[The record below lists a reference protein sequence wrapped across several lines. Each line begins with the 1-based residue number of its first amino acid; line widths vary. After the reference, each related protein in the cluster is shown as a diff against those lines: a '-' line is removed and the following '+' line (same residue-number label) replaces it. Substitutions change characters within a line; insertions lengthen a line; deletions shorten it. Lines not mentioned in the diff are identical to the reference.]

1 MKKNAVGHICV
12 GAGIIALSLSLML
25 GSRAFAGEQT
35 TPLAASGDWIAFAHS
50 TSLTDPPDLCLAIE
64 PAQGFAIRADDTDIE
79 IRLVNDKWSLPANIA
94 GTLVADIDGHDYP
107 LDISSNSSN
116 MVAAIISKKTLQSM
130 IAVMD
135 KAASMTV
142 TPGKGAP
149 VVISL
154 NGSNKV
160 TTAFLTCAGIRAK
173 GEGAGADPFK

>member
-1 MKKNAVGHICV
+1 
-12 GAGIIALSLSLML
+12 
-25 GSRAFAGEQT
+25 
-35 TPLAASGDWIAFAHS
+35 
-50 TSLTDPPDLCLAIE
+50 
-64 PAQGFAIRADDTDIE
+64 
-79 IRLVNDKWSLPANIA
+79 
-94 GTLVADIDGHDYP
+94 
-107 LDISSNSSN
+107 